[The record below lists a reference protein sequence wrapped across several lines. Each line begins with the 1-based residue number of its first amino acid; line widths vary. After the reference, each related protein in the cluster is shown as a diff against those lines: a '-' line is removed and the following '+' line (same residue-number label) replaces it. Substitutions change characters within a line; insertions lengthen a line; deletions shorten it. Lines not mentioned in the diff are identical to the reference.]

1 MDRRLHRRGASL
13 LPVLVLMI
21 VFLSLS
27 FLGLGCAGDEVP
39 FVDEETS
46 STSQVISP
54 VSVDDIRADY
64 LYTSELI
71 TILYPL
77 YGSKL
82 DDFVIVTLDNEGEC
96 PTKVVVR
103 SEIPGYTDQAVSTVD
118 LDAGETLEVRQNPR
132 LIPGAIE
139 GLNVGKPAKVHIK
152 VTMLQEGVEKTIL
165 EETPETLIYAR
176 RDFPLSIE
184 GFTEPEVYELFAA
197 MVTPNDPDV
206 EELIRKAADYTDSGL
221 MWGGYGGHV
230 NDDDGGVW
238 DRLQA
243 IWQAENDYR
252 LTYVSTLVSF
262 APGAV
267 QRIRMPA
274 EVLNQQ
280 SGNCIELALLFASA
294 VEALRLEVAL
304 ILIPGHAFV
313 GIRTDQ
319 ENAKY
324 YFVET
329 TLIGRSSFAKAVEL
343 AGDEFDEALPHLE
356 AEESGWGWVK
366 IWDARDNGI
375 APLPWR

>member
-1 MDRRLHRRGASL
+1 
-13 LPVLVLMI
+13 
-21 VFLSLS
+21 
-27 FLGLGCAGDEVP
+27 
-39 FVDEETS
+39 
-46 STSQVISP
+46 
-54 VSVDDIRADY
+54 
-64 LYTSELI
+64 
-71 TILYPL
+71 
-77 YGSKL
+77 
-82 DDFVIVTLDNEGEC
+82 
-96 PTKVVVR
+96 
-103 SEIPGYTDQAVSTVD
+103 
-118 LDAGETLEVRQNPR
+118 
-132 LIPGAIE
+132 
-139 GLNVGKPAKVHIK
+139 
-152 VTMLQEGVEKTIL
+152 
-165 EETPETLIYAR
+165 
-176 RDFPLSIE
+176 
-184 GFTEPEVYELFAA
+184 